1 MHRGAF
7 EKGRM
12 ELSSA
17 LQLPLAK
24 IVFLAIYHLALRGLD
39 SGGKQIDLFV
49 NSINYKY
56 TNPVLLH
63 HPFPKR
69 QTDFLFSEAYID

>member
-1 MHRGAF
+1 MHCGAF
-7 EKGRM
+7 ETGRM
-12 ELSSA
+12 EFCNA
-17 LQLPLAK
+17 LQLPLADT
-24 IVFLAIYHLALRGLD
+24 VLLAIHHLALHGLD
-39 SGGKQIDLFV
+39 SGGKQIELFV

-56 TNPVLLH
+56 TNPVFLH